1 MNMYLKDKEETRSR
15 DQDQNLIGL
24 QSKSVLSIA
33 IHSLSTWVS
42 NIKTSKFKYVKMST
56 VFYKW
61 SLTKQHTYWST
72 NKHLNVM

>member
-42 NIKTSKFKYVKMST
+42 NIKTSKFKYVKMIILQVVT
-56 VFYKW
+56 YK
-61 SLTKQHTYWST
+61 TTYVLV
-72 NKHLNVM
+72 N

>member
-1 MNMYLKDKEETRSR
+1 MYLKDKEETRSR

-42 NIKTSKFKYVKMST
+42 NVKTSNVKYVKMIILQVVT
-56 VFYKW
+56 YK
-61 SLTKQHTYWST
+61 TTYVLV
-72 NKHLNVM
+72 N

>member
-24 QSKSVLSIA
+24 QNKSVLSIA

-42 NIKTSKFKYVKMST
+42 NIKTSKFKYVKMSI
-56 VFYKW
+56 
-61 SLTKQHTYWST
+61 L
-72 NKHLNVM
+72 

>member
-1 MNMYLKDKEETRSR
+1 MRRHDFVNMYLKDKEETRRR

-42 NIKTSKFKYVKMST
+42 NIKISKFKNAKMII
-56 VFYKW
+56 
-61 SLTKQHTYWST
+61 L
-72 NKHLNVM
+72 

>member
-1 MNMYLKDKEETRSR
+1 MRRHDFVKMYLKDKEETRRR

-42 NIKTSKFKYVKMST
+42 NIKISKFKNAKMII
-56 VFYKW
+56 
-61 SLTKQHTYWST
+61 L
-72 NKHLNVM
+72 